1 MYNFFNIK
9 GTKNKIKNKILKYY
23 IKYDYI
29 IISINIIIR
38 KKKKIINLFNLAI
51 KYRQKNFS
59 RSIEKFA
66 IFSIIHIPAISQNDI
81 YISVQSSSRET
92 NITRAMKIDQDELK
106 S

>member
-38 KKKKIINLFNLAI
+38 KKKIINLFNLAI

-59 RSIEKFA
+59 RFIEKFA

>member
-38 KKKKIINLFNLAI
+38 KKKIINLFNLAI

-59 RSIEKFA
+59 RFIEKFA
-66 IFSIIHIPAISQNDI
+66 IFSIIHISAISQNDI

>member
-38 KKKKIINLFNLAI
+38 KKKIINLFNFAI

-59 RSIEKFA
+59 RSIEKFP

-81 YISVQSSSRET
+81 YISVQSSRET